1 MAEVLISFK
10 EFSFT
15 YEAQSEP
22 TLKHINLSIHKGE
35 KILIAGPSGSGKSTL
50 GYCINALIPHAF
62 KGKLEGSANICG
74 LDLADGDMYAVN
86 KRVGTVMQDTDAQFV
101 GITVAEDIAF
111 SLENQCVEKQKMHS
125 TAAEIAHVVKMG
137 SFLSH
142 SPQELSGGQKQRV
155 SLARAYSMNPKHLVA
170 NEPVASLDVSIQA

>member
-1 MAEVLISFK
+1 MSEVLISFT

-15 YEAQSEP
+15 YKAQSEP
-22 TLKHINLSIHKGE
+22 TLKSINLSIRRGE

-62 KGKLEGSANICG
+62 DGTITGEAQVCG
-74 LDLADGDMYAVN
+74 LNVADGDIYEVN
-86 KRVGTVMQDTDAQFV
+86 KKVGTVMQDTDAQFV

-111 SLENQCVEKQKMHS
+111 ALENQCVEKEAMHQ
-125 TAAEIAHVVKMG
+125 AVGRIANVVHMG
-137 SFLSH
+137 EFLSH

-155 SLARAYSMNPKHLVA
+155 SLAGV
-170 NEPVASLDVSIQA
+170 